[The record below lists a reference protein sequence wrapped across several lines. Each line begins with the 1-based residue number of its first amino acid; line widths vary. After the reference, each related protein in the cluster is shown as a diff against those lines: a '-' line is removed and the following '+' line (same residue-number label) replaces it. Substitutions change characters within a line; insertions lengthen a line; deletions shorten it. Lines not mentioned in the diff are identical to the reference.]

1 MKQIG
6 EREKGR
12 RKARFKAALKRNA
25 FGWGLMLVP
34 LALFAFFVWVPM
46 GRNFVLSFQDNY
58 FDQNFVGFKNF
69 QTIFADP
76 TFLKALGNTFLYIL
90 FSLII
95 GYLVPVFLGFLLS
108 EVFHLKGLFRVLLYL
123 PCMIS
128 GIAVVFLFSTMYGD
142 SSTDLF
148 NVIAVGLGGESH
160 PWKGS
165 TSLII
170 PLIVLAMTWRGA
182 GSTALIY
189 LSSFQSV
196 DDSMYEAARIDGAS
210 PFQRFI
216 KITAPSLKATLITL
230 FVLQIIS
237 VFQVFYEPL
246 VIGPKGGPLDSSMSL
261 LLLSYLYAF
270 EDFEHGKSAAVAIV
284 LVLIIAIFTFA
295 YRMLLNALDGNT
307 KKKPKKGKGESK

>member
-1 MKQIG
+1 ME
-6 EREKGR
+6 ERDLKKEAR
-12 RKARFKAALKRNA
+12 RKARLKAKVKRNL
-25 FGWGLMLVP
+25 FGWALMIVP
-34 LALFAFFVWVPM
+34 LSLFAFFVFAPM
-46 GRNFVLSFQDNY
+46 VRNFILSFQDNY
-58 FDQNFVGFKNF
+58 FEQNFVGLDNFKA
-69 QTIFADP
+69 IFSDP
-76 TFLKALGNTFLYIL
+76 SFLKALGNTFLYIL
-90 FSLII
+90 FSILI
-95 GYLVPVFLGFLLS
+95 GYLVPVLLGFLLS
-108 EVFHLKGLFRVLLYL
+108 EVFHLKGVFRVLLYL

-148 NVIAVGLGGESH
+148 NVIAVAFGGESH

-189 LSSFQSV
+189 LSAFQSI

-210 PFQRFI
+210 PWQRFI
-216 KITAPSLKATLITL
+216 RITLPSLKATLITL

-246 VIGPKGGPLDSSMSL
+246 VIGPKGGPLNSSMSL
-261 LLLSYLYAF
+261 LLQSYLYAF
-270 EDFEHGKSAAVAIV
+270 EDFEHGKSAATAMV
-284 LVLIIAIFTFA
+284 LFLIIAVFTLA
-295 YRMLLNALDGNT
+295 YRGLLKLLNED
-307 KKKPKKGKGESK
+307 KKNKGKRK

>member
-1 MKQIG
+1 MLPSRSNQK
-6 EREKGR
+6 K
-12 RKARFKAALKRNA
+12 KRNLRRYSVIKRHL
-25 FGWGLMLVP
+25 FGWALMIVP

-46 GRNFVLSFQDNY
+46 GRNFLLSFQNNY
-58 FDQNFVGFKNF
+58 FDQEFVGFANF
-69 QTIFADP
+69 TAIFADK

-90 FSLII
+90 FSILI

-108 EVFHLKGLFRVLLYL
+108 EVFHFAGIFRVLLYL

-148 NVIAVGLGGESH
+148 NAIAIAMGGESH

-196 DDSMYEAARIDGAS
+196 DDSMYEAARMDGAS
-210 PFQRFI
+210 PWQRFI
-216 KITAPSLKATLITL
+216 RITAPSLKATLITL

-270 EDFEHGKSAAVAIV
+270 EDFEHGRSAAVAMV
-284 LVLIIAIFTFA
+284 LVLIIALFTLA
-295 YRMLLNALDGNT
+295 YRLLL
-307 KKKPKKGKGESK
+307 KVLSGEKIIKRRAKR

>member
-1 MKQIG
+1 ME
-6 EREKGR
+6 ERDLKKEAR
-12 RKARFKAALKRNA
+12 RKARLKAKVKRNL
-25 FGWGLMLVP
+25 FGWALMIVP
-34 LALFAFFVWVPM
+34 LSLFAFFVFAPM
-46 GRNFVLSFQDNY
+46 IRNFILSFQDNY
-58 FDQNFVGFKNF
+58 FEQNFVGLDNFKA
-69 QTIFADP
+69 IFSDP
-76 TFLKALGNTFLYIL
+76 SFLKALGNTFLYIL
-90 FSLII
+90 FSILI
-95 GYLVPVFLGFLLS
+95 GYLVPVLLG
-108 EVFHLKGLFRVLLYL
+108 LLYL

-148 NVIAVGLGGESH
+148 NVIAVAFGGEAH

-189 LSSFQSV
+189 LSAFQSI

-210 PFQRFI
+210 PWQRFI
-216 KITAPSLKATLITL
+216 RITVPSLKATLITL

-246 VIGPKGGPLDSSMSL
+246 VIGPKGGPLNSSMSL
-261 LLLSYLYAF
+261 LLQSYLYAF
-270 EDFEHGKSAAVAIV
+270 EDFEHGKSAATAMV
-284 LVLIIAIFTFA
+284 LFLIIAVFTLA
-295 YRMLLNALDGNT
+295 YRGLLKLLNED
-307 KKKPKKGKGESK
+307 KKNKGKRK

>member
-1 MKQIG
+1 MDEQ
-6 EREKGR
+6 ERRR
-12 RKARFKAALKRNA
+12 RKARFKSALKRNA
-25 FGWGLMLVP
+25 FGWGLMLIP

-46 GRNFVLSFQDNY
+46 VRNFILSFQDNY
-58 FDQNFVGFKNF
+58 FDQNFVGFANF
-69 QTIFADP
+69 EAIFNDG

-90 FSLII
+90 FSLLI

-148 NVIAVGLGGESH
+148 NVILIGLGGDPL

-196 DDSMYEAARIDGAS
+196 DDSMYEAARMDGAS
-210 PFQRFI
+210 PWQRFI

-284 LVLIIAIFTFA
+284 LVLIIGAFTLA
-295 YRMLLNALDGNT
+295 YRLLLRVLEDPSKKKKT
-307 KKKPKKGKGESK
+307 KKKQEAGK

>member
-1 MKQIG
+1 MNSD
-6 EREKGR
+6 ERKKKR
-12 RKARFKAALKRNA
+12 RKSRIKAAIKRNI
-25 FGWGLMLVP
+25 FGWALMLIP

-46 GRNFVLSFQDNY
+46 LRNFILSFQDNY
-58 FDQNFVGFKNF
+58 FDQNFVGFANF
-69 QTIFADP
+69 QAIFADP
-76 TFLKALGNTFLYIL
+76 AFLKALGNTFLYIL

-95 GYLVPVFLGFLLS
+95 GYLVPVILGFLLS
-108 EVFHLKGLFRVLLYL
+108 EVFHLSGLFRVLLYL

-148 NVIAVGLGGESH
+148 NVIAKAFGGEAH
-160 PWKGS
+160 PWKGAPN
-165 TSLII
+165 LII

-210 PFQRFI
+210 PWQRFR

-246 VIGPKGGPLDSSMSL
+246 VIGPKGGPLNSSMSL

-270 EDFEHGKSAAVAIV
+270 EDFEHGKSAATAIV
-284 LVLIIAIFTFA
+284 LVLIIALFTLA
-295 YRMLLNALDGNT
+295 YRLLLRVLNGETGN
-307 KKKPKKGKGESK
+307 KKRKQK